1 LTGFRSLGETEL
13 LRGPVISVG
22 LARFEAPD
30 GTRFERQIVHH
41 PGAVVVVPVT
51 DRRTVLMVRQFRAA
65 VGADLLE
72 VPAGKRD
79 VTGET
84 PEATAHRELVEE
96 VGWAPGRLDLLAR
109 FYNSPGFC
117 DELTHLFLARD
128 LAPAT
133 LAPAG
138 IEEGHMSVEEIALD
152 DAPGLIAGGS
162 IIDAKSIVGLCLARA
177 VLDI

>member
-1 LTGFRSLGETEL
+1 M
-13 LRGPVISVG
+13 ISVG

-30 GTRFERQIVHH
+30 GTTFDRQVVHH

-51 DRRTVLMVRQFRAA
+51 DHRTVLMVRQFRAA
-65 VGADLLE
+65 VGAELLE

-79 VTGET
+79 VTGEE

-96 VGWAPGRLDLLAR
+96 VGRAPGRLDLLAR

-128 LAPAT
+128 LRTAT
-133 LAPAG
+133 AAPAG
-138 IEEGHMSVEEIALD
+138 IEEGHMSVEEIPLD
-152 DAPGLIAGGS
+152 DAPRLIADGN
-162 IIDAKSIVGLCLARA
+162 IIDAKSIIGLCLARA
-177 VLDI
+177 VLDP